1 MARANLAGHLPVDLT
16 GVVVRVLGSTFEVML
31 DDELVHLR
39 TVNNSFHA
47 RVIAARLGADG
58 IPTQLKGSLD
68 GPYPFGTVSVWVAPE
83 DVESAAE
90 LLLADEVEAAFDLP
104 EAGEPWEG
112 NARRPLVLGL
122 SGLQLL
128 AILGIG
134 VMWAAAMARMFA

>member
-1 MARANLAGHLPVDLT
+1 MPEAD
-16 GVVVRVLGSTFEVML
+16 
-31 DDELVHLR
+31 LVHLR
-39 TVNNSFHA
+39 TVSSSFHA

-83 DVESAAE
+83 DAQSASE

-104 EAGEPWEG
+104 DEGEPWER
-112 NARRPLVLGL
+112 APRLPLVLGL

-128 AILGIG
+128 AIFGI
-134 VMWAAAMARMFA
+134 AILCATAMARVFI